1 MAVLTQIILRD
12 LRPLLNPLPKLSTRN
27 PTAMLRLKS
36 NAGPAQLEL
45 HQAMRCWDVR
55 MAKLYST
62 GKGDLDWCA
71 DTVEAMRDGTIATIN
86 NGPVVGVNV
95 QAGRI
100 DAVNHLLSL

>member
-12 LRPLLNPLPKLSTRN
+12 LRPLLNPLPRLTTRN

-45 HQAMRCWDVR
+45 YQAMRCWDVR

-71 DTVEAMRDGTIATIN
+71 HAVECMQEGVTNLEIIR
-86 NGPVVGVNV
+86 GPIVGVNV
-95 QAGRI
+95 Q
-100 DAVNHLLSL
+100 VSLHLG